1 MAWHMLGNHPTTELH
16 PHPPTCI
23 RKVTNHNYL
32 KLPNF
37 KKLVKEQMKS
47 KAEKKR
53 DRVKQV
59 ELSTAV
65 ENDVDFEEKF
75 TERCKILRQETM

>member
-1 MAWHMLGNHPTTELH
+1 MAWHILGDHPTTELH

-47 KAEKKR
+47 ETEKKR
-53 DRVKQV
+53 D
-59 ELSTAV
+59 S
-65 ENDVDFEEKF
+65 
-75 TERCKILRQETM
+75 